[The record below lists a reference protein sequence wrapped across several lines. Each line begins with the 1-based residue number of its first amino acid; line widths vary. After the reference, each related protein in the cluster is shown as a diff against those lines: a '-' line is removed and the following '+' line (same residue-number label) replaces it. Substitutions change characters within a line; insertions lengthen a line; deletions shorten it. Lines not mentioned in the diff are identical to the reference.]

1 MRVLWFA
8 AAAVVLFGC
17 NKQKLAPDEG
27 SDKPSLSMATDGLWQ
42 DMGPVEVDG
51 FTNAI
56 ESVTVN
62 GASVPI
68 EGDGFVAEVGVGRG
82 VTLIEAIGT
91 DARGDTYFARQGV
104 LAGEFQ
110 DPNPPISD
118 ALTIRL
124 NRSGL
129 QEATDLVGGLIDPV
143 ALTAGVTALN
153 PIYQDA
159 YGVFGWDAVTI
170 QADLVDIGFDPLII
184 TSNPSPG
191 VLAVE
196 VVIPNIEVLTNATG
210 EVVAID
216 FDQDV
221 YVGADN
227 AIITADLTVGV
238 VNGQLDIQLID
249 PVVQLDGFWYDVSL
263 LPGDIE
269 SFILV
274 DTIRSTIEDMLVA
287 KMDEMLPALLADTL
301 GGLDISFDLEL
312 LGTQISIAATFADAS
327 IDAQGIQLTTD
338 IMVNVPPAIDK
349 PWVGYLG
356 APAAPAAPPMLD
368 DIGLSVSD
376 NLLNNTFFQVWRGGM
391 LSLDLDSE
399 RGELEPVLL
408 AQLGATNAARVK
420 VDANLP
426 PVLID
431 RDGKAQV
438 QLTELDVRIDT
449 PGGDNGEYIDL
460 SVTAFIELELSIVD
474 GNLTLELGTP
484 DLILDV
490 RDSDWGASNNSI
502 TNLLADQLPIGALLL
517 LLGDIEFPLPSLA
530 GISVNSGD
538 AWRESSGVYTTVAI
552 DL

>member
-17 NKQKLAPDEG
+17 NKQKLAPEDG
-27 SDKPSLSMATDGLWQ
+27 SDKPSLSMVTDGLWQ

-68 EGDGFVAEVGVGRG
+68 EGEGFVAQVGVGRG

-91 DARGDTYFARQGV
+91 DALGDTYFARQGV

-110 DPNPPISD
+110 DPNTTIDD

-129 QEATDLVGGLIDPV
+129 QAATDLVGGLIDPV
-143 ALTAGVTALN
+143 AITAGVTALN
-153 PIYQDA
+153 PIYQDT

-184 TSNPSPG
+184 SSDPRPG

-227 AIITADLTVGV
+227 AIISADLTIGV
-238 VNGQLDIQLID
+238 VNGQLDIQLIN
-249 PVVQLDGFWYDVSL
+249 PVVELDGFWYDVSL

-312 LGTQISIAATFADAS
+312 LGTQISISADFADAS
-327 IDAQGIQLTTD
+327 IDVQGVQLTTD
-338 IMVNVPPAIDK
+338 IAVTVPPAIDK

-391 LSLDLDSE
+391 LTLDLDSE

-408 AQLGATNAARVK
+408 AQLGATNAARVQ

-474 GNLTLELGTP
+474 GNLTLQLGTP

-530 GISVNSGD
+530 GISVSSGD